1 MKNQVKIYYKLHS
14 HILKVWKYK
23 NFVGKVLLSKAAIKF
38 IKILNEF
45 IKVSVSVFKGD
56 RERERQTDR
65 QIDRQTDRQRQRQRD
80 RERQRQRETERDRDR
95 ERVNLCNNNNFFFTL
110 QHFLLRFFEKKK

>member
-23 NFVGKVLLSKAAIKF
+23 NFVGKIFLSKAAIKF

-45 IKVSVSVFKGD
+45 IKVSVSVFERD
-56 RERERQTDR
+56 RK
-65 QIDRQTDRQRQRQRD
+65 RD
-80 RERQRQRETERDRDR
+80 RERHR
-95 ERVNLCNNNNFFFTL
+95 ERHRESSRVKLVT
-110 QHFLLRFFEKKK
+110 

>member
-23 NFVGKVLLSKAAIKF
+23 NFVGKILLSKAAIKF

-45 IKVSVSVFKGD
+45 IKVSVSVFKRDRG
-56 RERERQTDR
+56 RERERE
-65 QIDRQTDRQRQRQRD
+65 
-80 RERQRQRETERDRDR
+80 RER
-95 ERVNLCNNNNFFFTL
+95 ERVAELS
-110 QHFLLRFFEKKK
+110 QSHKHWD